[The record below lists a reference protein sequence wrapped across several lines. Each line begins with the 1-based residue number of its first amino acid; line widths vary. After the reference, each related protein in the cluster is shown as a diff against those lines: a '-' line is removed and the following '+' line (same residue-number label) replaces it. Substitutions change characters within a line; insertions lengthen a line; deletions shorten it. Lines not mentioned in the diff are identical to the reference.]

1 MSWQSHVDQL
11 LYEGEQVLA
20 DTQGREAGVVVTSHR
35 LLVFTPHTD
44 GPNLRTVERP
54 NVTAVTKRSSGD
66 ARWLTAG
73 AKWFVTGL
81 TLAIVGLLLDL
92 DGVIGEVSTDGTAG
106 QVGVG
111 WVTELFSVFN
121 TVFSLLDDLLLVG
134 GLVSLVAGLALFGWY
149 WQTRA
154 DVLEIG
160 LAGRSDI
167 EIPGLGF
174 RSAAIEELQDAVEPA
189 IDVAGAGREDIDAD
203 AIDFPSDDQNDAQF
217 ADDDP
222 FEPAVA
228 DDSNR
233 SNR

>member
-11 LYEGEQVLA
+11 LYEGEDVLA

-35 LLVFTPHTD
+35 VLVFTPKIE
-44 GPNLRTVERP
+44 GPNLRAVERP
-54 NVTAVTKRSSGD
+54 NVTGVSKRASGD
-66 ARWLTAG
+66 TRWLTAG
-73 AKWFVTGL
+73 AKWLATGL
-81 TLAIVGLLLDL
+81 ALAIVGLLLDL
-92 DGVIGEVSTDGTAG
+92 DGIIGEVSTDGTAG

-111 WVTELFSVFN
+111 WVTELFGVFN
-121 TVFSLLDDLLLVG
+121 TVFSLLDDLLLFG
-134 GLVSLVAGLALFGWY
+134 GLLSMVAGLGLFGWY

-160 LAGRSDI
+160 IAGGADI
-167 EIPGLGF
+167 EIPGVGF
-174 RSAAIEELQDAVEPA
+174 RSAAIDTLQDAIEPETTEPGSNG
-189 IDVAGAGREDIDAD
+189 DDIDAD
-203 AIDFPSDDQNDAQF
+203 GITFPNEEPTDGEFGEA
-217 ADDDP
+217 DP